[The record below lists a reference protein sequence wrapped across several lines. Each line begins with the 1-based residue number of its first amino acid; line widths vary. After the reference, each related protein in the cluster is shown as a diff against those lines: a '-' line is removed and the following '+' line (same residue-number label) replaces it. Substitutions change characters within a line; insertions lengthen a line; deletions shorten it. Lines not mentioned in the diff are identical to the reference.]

1 METLIAILIIV
12 FAVLQ
17 LVLFFKL
24 WIATDD
30 IRKIREMVAGKPN
43 PMSPDLLKDVDE
55 ELFLGNKGK
64 AVEILKR
71 AQYELEYSLK
81 KTDNAYKSADM
92 NVRLDV
98 IKAQLKK
105 LSE

>member
-1 METLIAILIIV
+1 METLIATLIIV

-17 LVLFFKL
+17 VVLFFKL

-30 IRKIREMVAGKPN
+30 IRKMVAGKPN